1 MDRRSR
7 RARDGET
14 VTCLGRVHS
23 LPTLMG
29 LFGGGNAGAAAAA
42 EAAAA
47 AAGGRRGIIGG
58 LMEAVRTMAAK
69 PATNMD
75 WCGPRV

>member
-1 MDRRSR
+1 
-7 RARDGET
+7 
-14 VTCLGRVHS
+14 
-23 LPTLMG
+23 MG